1 MRVIAGKFRSRRLR
15 PVGGLKLRPT
25 SDRLRET
32 LFDILTAGNPLAL
45 EGSVWI
51 DLFAGT
57 GAIGI
62 EALSR
67 GAAMVYFVESSKG
80 PAELIAQN
88 LRYLDIQAGFELLRE
103 ESQRALRA
111 LEQRRIQPDF
121 IFLDPP
127 YQLRSSY
134 REILRA
140 LSGSWLSQR
149 ALVMAEH
156 EKRFDPGEKVGM
168 LERCRRV
175 EQGDAALTFYR
186 RGAELTDG

>member
-15 PVGGLKLRPT
+15 PVGGLNIRPT

-45 EGSVWI
+45 RGSVWI

-57 GAIGI
+57 GAVGI

-67 GAAMVYFVESSKG
+67 GAAMVYFVESAKG
-80 PAELIAQN
+80 PSELIGQN
-88 LRYLDIQAGFELLRE
+88 LRCLDIQAGFDLLRE

-127 YQLRSSY
+127 YQLRATY
-134 REILRA
+134 GELLRA
-140 LSGSWLSQR
+140 LASSSLSQR
-149 ALVMAEH
+149 ALVVAEH
-156 EKRFDPGEKVGM
+156 ARRFDPGEKVGK
-168 LERCRRV
+168 LERRRRV

-186 RGAELTDG
+186 RLGESTGG